1 MSHSTRRMTACLALA
16 LGLATTMTLAQ
27 TTEASAK
34 RSHRARMAKL
44 RPAHQRPEYVGAPGF
59 AGGGPV
65 SSGPVAMANPGL
77 LGGGGLLGAGVL
89 PQTNLFYGV
98 PVVGQLGL

>member
-1 MSHSTRRMTACLALA
+1 MFPTRRMTACVALA

-34 RSHRARMAKL
+34 RPHRMRMAKL
-44 RPAHQRPEYVGAPGF
+44 RPAHQRPDYIGAPGF

-65 SSGPVAMANPGL
+65 SSGPVAANTPGL

-89 PQTNLFYGV
+89 PQSNLFYGV
-98 PVVGQLGL
+98 PVVGDIGL